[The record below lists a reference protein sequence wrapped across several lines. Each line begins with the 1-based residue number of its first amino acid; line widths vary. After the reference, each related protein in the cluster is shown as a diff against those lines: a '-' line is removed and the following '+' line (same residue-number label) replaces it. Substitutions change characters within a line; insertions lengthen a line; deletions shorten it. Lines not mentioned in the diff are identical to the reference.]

1 MSIDEA
7 YDLLGVKEEAG
18 FDEILGAKNKLT
30 STSQGDTDKIMRI
43 ETAYDIL
50 LMQSMKKR
58 LKGEGVAQSVR
69 FADVARRKPAKQAPA
84 ALQNLPVKVETLPT
98 NTVLPVSAA
107 FIGLSIWTLA
117 QGLADPAGRVS
128 NDAPGLQIA
137 LALGASVYLLTD
149 KKRVP
154 RGRAVGITVAGLL
167 LGVLIGGGLQSWLRV
182 DIVPIGSLA
191 SPAAF
196 VSEFGILAL
205 WASVALLA

>member
-7 YDLLGVKEEAG
+7 YNLLGVKEDAG
-18 FDEILGAKNKLT
+18 FDEIMSAKNRLT
-30 STSQGDTDKIMRI
+30 SASQGDKDKIVQV

-50 LMQSMKKR
+50 LMQ
-58 LKGEGVAQSVR
+58 
-69 FADVARRKPAKQAPA
+69 
-84 ALQNLPVKVETLPT
+84 TL
-98 NTVLPVSAA
+98 

-149 KKRVP
+149 KKRVG

-182 DIVPIGSLA
+182 DIVPIGGLG

-205 WASVALLA
+205 WASVTLLA

>member
-1 MSIDEA
+1 MNTAHRSMHGCLSTSSQFLNNFGRTKCFSNAVFSGKCSTAAFEPRRRVNGVLQRSGLVRASGESPDASPASSMSIDEA

-18 FDEILGAKNKLT
+18 FDEIMSAKNRLT
-30 STSQGDTDKIMRI
+30 SASQGDKDKI
-43 ETAYDIL
+43 
-50 LMQSMKKR
+50 
-58 LKGEGVAQSVR
+58 V
-69 FADVARRKPAKQAPA
+69 
-84 ALQNLPVKVETLPT
+84 
-98 NTVLPVSAA
+98 
-107 FIGLSIWTLA
+107 
-117 QGLADPAGRVS
+117 QGLVDPAGRVS

-149 KKRVP
+149 KKRVG

-182 DIVPIGSLA
+182 DIVPIGGLA

-205 WASVALLA
+205 WASVSLLA

>member
-1 MSIDEA
+1 MSIDDA
-7 YDLLGVKEEAG
+7 YDLLNVKEDAG
-18 FDEILGAKNKLT
+18 FDEILSAKNKL
-30 STSQGDTDKIMRI
+30 SSASQGDTDKIMRI

-69 FADVARRKPAKQAPA
+69 FADVARRKPTKQAPA
-84 ALQNLPVKVETLPT
+84 VKLPVRVETLPT
-98 NTVLPVSAA
+98 NTALPVSAA

-182 DIVPIGSLA
+182 DIVPIGGLA